1 MEHQNKHKTPP
12 AEARAPQDGARRG
25 LMMLRS
31 GPMKLLLMIG
41 AGVVAVAVVALIA
54 VNLLISADAVRDRVA
69 ARIKEQTGRELTVNG
84 TTSLMFTPG
93 PHIVITDAA
102 FTDPEARAGT
112 ADFSVA
118 RLVLDLDLTGLL
130 TRQVESKRV
139 VLERPVLTVR
149 LGSDD
154 RADAPAKRKEPGVG
168 VAKPAG
174 DQPQRDVK
182 LQDVRIEDGTV
193 LIAYD
198 DKGTERRI
206 EHIAANLSLP
216 TITDP
221 LTGTGKLDWKD
232 QTVDFSFELTSPA
245 DLRQSRPARLVLA
258 IDTPAIAARFD
269 GNVSTRPKLSGE
281 GQLSAKAHSIP
292 SLLAW
297 MREKPP
303 SATAIGDGELA
314 SHLAWKDDE
323 ITFSA
328 ARFAL
333 EHASGQGEAVVTLQ
347 SPRPHIRAALALD
360 NLDLNP
366 FLSSASGKTADAG
379 AKPQAAESAAPSAPP
394 QAETDMP
401 RQVPEQGAAPS
412 APETAPAPPSSEADA
427 APPPQATPV
436 APVPAPVA
444 SPASVDADVNLNVR
458 KTRVGHLDLG
468 PSSLGLV
475 FRDGVLNATLG
486 GMELYDGHASGKLV
500 LDASK
505 PVPSFTGDFRLDGV
519 QAKTLLSDAA
529 QFSLLEGH
537 TKLSLQIG
545 GAGTSAEEIKSSLAG
560 QGSVAMSDGSVEGV
574 DITGFISSLGSGQI
588 PELRQGP
595 GAKTAFTDLGG
606 SFTIKNGIAETNNL
620 KMTSPLL
627 QVTAAGT
634 VNLTQGSLDILAHP
648 EIVAGPEGKGGANDL
663 AGLSVPVRI
672 EGPLDHPTIKPEI
685 KGMFANPE
693 QASKTVKQIGDALQK
708 KFKGKPVGEAI
719 GRFLGNVQIVPRG
732 GGSAEGDGAPPAS
745 QKQPGKGK
753 TPQAEPTPEAGAT
766 EQGDSNEPDDPDLDR
781 ILR

>member
-130 TRQVESKRV
+130 TRQVEAKRV

-648 EIVAGPEGKGGANDL
+648 EIVAGPEGKGSANDL